1 MKEDKILYEEFLN
14 GNKKAFDELIVK
26 YKSNL
31 IYFITRY
38 VKNLEVAE
46 DIFQDVILYVLENKE
61 KYNSKYSFKTYLYTI
76 AKSRA
81 INYLNKSKRTVEL
94 DDDIKEEK
102 LLEEIVCSNE
112 RKDKIYKVLN
122 KLPKDY
128 QLVIYLTK
136 IEGLSYKETAKIM
149 DKTEK
154 QIKAL
159 AHNSKTKLKK
169 MLVDEKVIEMK
180 NNKILKILSIILAI
194 GIIIS
199 GVVYASF
206 KIYENVKST
215 SMEPSFTGKLGDTD
229 TNNVWVGS
237 FQIAWNEFL
246 DTRLNGKN
254 LEFEDYDSQLA
265 NELNKRSFTKDM
277 LSDDSYYIKVA
288 ETTPELKTQIEQDL
302 KNKFNYNSSILDNLD
317 FTKVDGRNKCYTIYS
332 MICKNFEFLKPF
344 DKLSGIKFKDSEEF
358 YKCFGI
364 ENSSSEDLNSNV
376 EVLYF
381 NKISDD
387 NLRSNDFAVKLKT
400 KGNDEVI
407 ICRTD
412 SNDSFENIYQEMNE
426 KAKNYTGKKEFT
438 EDDEL
443 KIPYINLDTVINY
456 DELCGKFIKG
466 TNGLYLKNAMQNV
479 KFSLNEKGGNLTSEA
494 GIQDMYLSIGM
505 ETRYFYLD
513 NNFIIFLKEKDAD
526 KPYFA
531 LRITNTDLLE
541 PFEQEMY

>member
-1 MKEDKILYEEFLN
+1 MKEDKILYEEFLK
-14 GNKKAFDELIVK
+14 GNEYSFNKLIKK
-26 YKSNL
+26 YKNNL
-31 IYFITRY
+31 LYFITRY
-38 VKNLEVAE
+38 VKSLDVAE
-46 DIFQDVILYVLENKE
+46 DVFQDVILYILENKE
-61 KYNSKYSFKTYLYTI
+61 KYDSNYSFKTYLYTI

-81 INYLNKSKRTVEL
+81 INYMKKSNKTVEL
-94 DDDIKEEK
+94 DNDIKEGK
-102 LLEEIVCSNE
+102 ILEEIVCSNE
-112 RKDKIYKVLN
+112 RKEKIKNVLY

-136 IEGLSYKETAKIM
+136 IEGMSYKETAKVM
-149 DKTEK
+149 DKTET
-154 QIKAL
+154 QIKTL
-159 AHNSKTKLKK
+159 AHNSKKKLRK
-169 MLVDEKVIEMK
+169 MLVEEKVVEMK
-180 NNKILKILSIILAI
+180 NNKILKILSIILVL
-194 GIIIS
+194 GIAIS
-199 GVVYASF
+199 GIVYASY
-206 KIYENVKST
+206 KIYENIKNT
-215 SMEPSFTGKLGDTD
+215 SVTPAFTGKLGDTD

-237 FQIAWNEFL
+237 FQLAWNEFL
-246 DTRLNGKN
+246 DTRLNGKD
-254 LEFEDYDSQLA
+254 LKFEDYDSQLA

-277 LSDDSYYIKVA
+277 ISDDSYYIKVA
-288 ETTPELKTQIEQDL
+288 ETTPELKNEIEQDL
-302 KNKFNYNSSILDNLD
+302 KNKFNYDSSILDNLD
-317 FTKVDGRNKCYTIYS
+317 FTKADGNRKCYTLYA
-332 MICKNFEFLKPF
+332 MLCKNFEFPKPF
-344 DKLSGIKFKDSEEF
+344 DRLAGIRFKDSEGF

-407 ICRTD
+407 ICKTD

-426 KAKNYTGKKEFT
+426 KAKNYTGRKDFT

-456 DELCGKFIKG
+456 DELCGKFIEG

-494 GIQDMYLSIGM
+494 GIQDMYLSVGM

>member
-61 KYNSKYSFKTYLYTI
+61 KYNSNYSFKTYLYTI

-169 MLVDEKVIEMK
+169 MLVDEEVIEMK

-229 TNNVWVGS
+229 TNNVWVGN

-254 LEFEDYDSQLA
+254 LEFEDYDSELA

-344 DKLSGIKFKDSEEF
+344 DKLSGIKFKDSEGF

-412 SNDSFENIYQEMNE
+412 SNDSFEKIYQEMNE
-426 KAKNYTGKKEFT
+426 KAKNYTGRKDFT

-494 GIQDMYLSIGM
+494 GIQDMYLSVGM

-513 NNFIIFLKEKDAD
+513 NNFIIFLKEKDAE

>member
-169 MLVDEKVIEMK
+169 LLVDEKVIEMK